1 VRIMTMEGK
10 EAHLSCNICDG
21 GRRDAGHA
29 VDARVARSRSLGL
42 FLHRA
47 WGGKHMLVRL
57 RVLADHVDIVLAGLT
72 DTRRGL

>member
-1 VRIMTMEGK
+1 MMMEGK
-10 EAHLSCNICDG
+10 GAHLSCNVCNG

-29 VDARVARSRSLGL
+29 VNARVARSRSLGL

-57 RVLADHVDIVLAGLT
+57 RVLVDHVEIL
-72 DTRRGL
+72 